1 MSLDSEDQ
9 LEGKAPGP
17 FRKTR
22 VLERYFGA
30 KFLVLVLL
38 LGIVCFLVMILIQWI
53 NLNQKDVILPASL
66 LARSTADYSGTQP
79 AGQVQDIGLAIIGD
93 KMRDAGLQP
102 GDLRLRLA
110 SVTAELLSPV
120 PTATPLNSLNTI
132 PSSTSTPT
140 LEISPYPAFTAT
152 KTPLFIEA
160 TQAFSA
166 SNTPAISETASLLTT
181 TAPTA
186 LYTVTPIPYS
196 TAPIPPGPLPTYTPD
211 ATPIPTA
218 YNPTHISPTQQPYPP
233 HPTKKPHHPKPTKK
247 PH

>member
-9 LEGKAPGP
+9 LERKAPGP

-66 LARSTADYSGTQP
+66 LARSTANYSGTQP

-120 PTATPLNSLNTI
+120 PTATPFNSLTTI
-132 PSSTSTPT
+132 PSSTRTPA
-140 LEISPYPAFTAT
+140 LEKSLYPAVTAT
-152 KTPLFIEA
+152 KNFLFTS

-166 SNTPAISETASLLTT
+166 SNTPAISQTAPPITA
-181 TAPTA
+181 TAPTSM
-186 LYTVTPIPYS
+186 YIVTPTPYS
-196 TAPIPPGPLPTYTPD
+196 TETIPPGPLPTYTPNP
-211 ATPIPTA
+211 TPIPTA
-218 YNPTHISPTQQPYPP
+218 SNPTYISPTQQPHPP
-233 HPTKKPHHPKPTKK
+233 PPTKKPHPPKPTKK